1 MKRFSFLALVA
12 MVLCLVGCGPKETQT
27 PLGATGEY
35 VLYSKSDVPGK
46 VGIKKAN
53 GVAVTPNV
61 YSKIDYEQGLF
72 IAQLDDKCLLLTPEN
87 KVSLQSSAP
96 ISYNKNLKCFETKEG
111 NKSTFFFAKE
121 NGKVSGVFESY
132 GLDENQ
138 NLLVKEN
145 GKYVI
150 LVIERNT
157 VVLSKDPT
165 AHAEVNAIRSACKL
179 LNTKSLE
186 NCILVTTAKSCPM
199 CLSAACWA
207 NIKTIYYSQSY
218 DNAEESGFRDE
229 KIAEYI
235 KGNNEII
242 EEIPLSNPC
251 CEMPFVEW
259 NNKEDRDEY

>member
-1 MKRFSFLALVA
+1 MF
-12 MVLCLVGCGPKETQT
+12 
-27 PLGATGEY
+27 
-35 VLYSKSDVPGK
+35 
-46 VGIKKAN
+46 N
-53 GVAVTPNV
+53 
-61 YSKIDYEQGLF
+61 YEQE
-72 IAQLDDKCLLLTPEN
+72 DNEYEN
-87 KVSLQSSAP
+87 LEECVNAVYEMASKYA
-96 ISYNKNLKCFETKEG
+96 IEG
-111 NKSTFFFAKE
+111 VKDGIGGPFGAGIIYK
-121 NGKVSGVFESY
+121 
-132 GLDENQ
+132 
-138 NLLVKEN
+138 KEN

-207 NIKTIYYSQSY
+207 NIQTIYYSQSY
-218 DNAEESGFRDE
+218 DSAEESGFRDE

>member
-145 GKYVI
+145 GKYGVYTQSGQLLI
-150 LVIERNT
+150 PINNEML
-157 VVLSKDPT
+157 
-165 AHAEVNAIRSACKL
+165 L
-179 LNTKSLE
+179 LNKGSYIALNSKNAKQPMLKDGKITNWSRVKITAFDKDGKGTKAPSLAQVKK
-186 NCILVTTAKSCPM
+186 LVK
-199 CLSAACWA
+199 
-207 NIKTIYYSQSY
+207 
-218 DNAEESGFRDE
+218 
-229 KIAEYI
+229 
-235 KGNNEII
+235 
-242 EEIPLSNPC
+242 
-251 CEMPFVEW
+251 
-259 NNKEDRDEY
+259 

>member
-1 MKRFSFLALVA
+1 MF
-12 MVLCLVGCGPKETQT
+12 
-27 PLGATGEY
+27 
-35 VLYSKSDVPGK
+35 
-46 VGIKKAN
+46 N
-53 GVAVTPNV
+53 
-61 YSKIDYEQGLF
+61 YEQE
-72 IAQLDDKCLLLTPEN
+72 DNEYEN
-87 KVSLQSSAP
+87 LEECVNTVYELASKYA
-96 ISYNKNLKCFETKEG
+96 IEG
-111 NKSTFFFAKE
+111 VKDGIGGPFGAGIIYK
-121 NGKVSGVFESY
+121 
-132 GLDENQ
+132 
-138 NLLVKEN
+138 KEN

-157 VVLSKDPT
+157 VIISKDPT

-218 DNAEESGFRDE
+218 DSAEEAGFRDE

-242 EEIPLSNPC
+242 EENLLKNPC
-251 CEMPFVEW
+251 CSMPFTEW
-259 NNKEDRDEY
+259 NNKEDKEEY

>member
-12 MVLCLVGCGPKETQT
+12 MVLCLVGCDPKETQT

-145 GKYVI
+145 GKYGVY
-150 LVIERNT
+150 
-157 VVLSKDPT
+157 
-165 AHAEVNAIRSACKL
+165 
-179 LNTKSLE
+179 TKSGQLL
-186 NCILVTTAKSCPM
+186 IP
-199 CLSAACWA
+199 
-207 NIKTIYYSQSY
+207 I
-218 DNAEESGFRDE
+218 
-229 KIAEYI
+229 
-235 KGNNEII
+235 NNEMLLLDKGSYIALNSKNAKQPMLKDGKI
-242 EEIPLSNPC
+242 TNWSRVKITAFDKDGKGTKAPSLAQ
-251 CEMPFVEW
+251 V
-259 NNKEDRDEY
+259 KKLVK